1 MDLKYG
7 DKTRTMKEA
16 NNNYQGA
23 KRMRKKLTKIQDTES
38 EISAQ
43 CSYTKLRSI
52 LINAQKKEVN

>member
-7 DKTRTMKEA
+7 DKTRTMIEA

-38 EISAQ
+38 EI
-43 CSYTKLRSI
+43 
-52 LINAQKKEVN
+52 NAQYWFWFRVIWIID